1 LTRHEREQLVIVL
14 EHIRTGRIAYAD
26 ALSHLLD
33 VVERSEREHA
43 AEDRVNTSLEKQRE
57 SGDERQE

>member
-1 LTRHEREQLVIVL
+1 MI

-43 AEDRVNTSLEKQRE
+43 AEDQVNTALEQSAKGTVDDKQRPV
-57 SGDERQE
+57 